1 MKKLLSIMLVLTIVL
16 SLSVTAIAA
25 ETGSITIT
33 NATIGQTYNLY
44 KFFDATYA
52 ADANGNPT
60 LDSDGNPI
68 VSYTID
74 SEHNQFFDDMFG
86 SDGKTEN
93 PYFNYDGNTGAVT
106 KKGSASDKDIIAYLD
121 GLASAAEP
129 DASIPATSDE
139 VVFSGLPTGYY
150 LIDREV
156 TSTVTITTN
165 MPDISII
172 DKNQIPGSNFDKVI
186 LSDDGET
193 DSDFANIGDEIA
205 FEISFTAT
213 NYDGEEMIKYYTIHD
228 VKSSALWVE
237 FDDVAVSVGGD
248 ELANGYYFFAGPVG
262 SDAET
267 GEWNY
272 LGTWTEGDP
281 SDADWYLIH
290 YGYDEFD
297 IIIPWLDD
305 YTFSCNAENNTFEL
319 IFDLDENDE
328 NTVLS
333 ESMYDATTNVVVTYT
348 AAVGPD
354 AVNGTVINEANLT
367 WEHTDG
373 SAGND
378 DTEKTEIK
386 VHNLGITKIA
396 NDSAKSR
403 LAGAIFEIYRDAD
416 CTDPVYVIPTGVDG
430 VYILD
435 DINTDISGVERVT
448 SRDLYTDE
456 NGNLLP
462 WLAEWLAADPNP
474 DADGTNRRNDMVTPA
489 NGQIVVLG
497 LKDGTYYLK
506 ETEAPAG
513 YNKLSLPVEI
523 EVGGTAVSTYETG
536 YQVYGTTVVNNR
548 GVELPATGGEGTFW
562 LITIGT
568 IMVIGFAVF
577 LITHKKMSVYTD

>member
-1 MKKLLSIMLVLTIVL
+1 MKKLLSIMLVLTMLL
-16 SLSVTAIAA
+16 SISITAFAA

-33 NATIGQTYNLY
+33 NATYGQTYNLY

-52 ADANGNPT
+52 ADSQGKPL

-74 SEHNQFFDDMFG
+74 TSNKFFDAMFG
-86 SDGKTEN
+86 SGQND
-93 PYFNYDGNTGAVT
+93 YFDYDANTGAVT
-106 KKGSASDKDIIAYLD
+106 KKGAASDKDVIAYLD
-121 GLASAAEP
+121 GLAAAATP
-129 DASIPATSDE
+129 DESILAESDT
-139 VVFSGLPTGYY
+139 VVFNDLATGYY
-150 LIDREV
+150 LIDRGV

-186 LSDDGET
+186 LNGGET
-193 DSDFANIGDEIA
+193 ESDFANIGDIVE
-205 FEISFTAT
+205 FEISFSAT
-213 NYDGEEMIKYYTIHD
+213 NYDGEELIKYYTIKD
-228 VKSSALWVE
+228 IKSSALWVE
-237 FDDVAVSVGGD
+237 FVDVAVSVGGD
-248 ELANGYYFFAGPVG
+248 ELTKGYYFFAGPVD
-262 SDAET
+262 SEAET
-267 GEWNY
+267 GEWSY
-272 LGTWTEGDP
+272 LGDWDDNNMDP
-281 SDADWYLIH
+281 ISAEWYLIH

-297 IIIPWLDD
+297 IGIPWIDN
-305 YTFSCNAENNTFEL
+305 YTFTTNDTANTYEL
-319 IFDLDENDE
+319 IFDLDKNDG
-328 NTVLS
+328 NDVIS
-333 ESMYDATTNVVVTYT
+333 ESMYGANTDVSITYT

-354 AVNGTVINEANLT
+354 AVDGTIVNEASLS
-367 WEHTDG
+367 WDHTDD

-378 DTEKTEIK
+378 TPEKVEIK
-386 VHNLGITKIA
+386 VHNLGLTKIA
-396 NDSAKSR
+396 NDSAKTR
-403 LAGAIFEIYRDAD
+403 LEGAIFELYSDAD
-416 CTDPVYVIPTGVDG
+416 CTIPVYVIPTGISG

-435 DINTDISGVERVT
+435 DIDTVISGVERVT

>member
-52 ADANGNPT
+52 ADANGNPS

-106 KKGSASDKDIIAYLD
+106 KKGTASDKDIIAYLD
-121 GLASAAEP
+121 GLASAVEP

-139 VVFSGLPTGYY
+139 VVFSGLSTGYY
-150 LIDREV
+150 LIDRGV

-172 DKNQIPGSNFDKVI
+172 DKNQIPGTNFDKLIVA
-186 LSDDGET
+186 DGAKV

-205 FEISFTAT
+205 FEISFAAT

-262 SDAET
+262 SEAET

-333 ESMYDATTNVVVTYT
+333 ESMYDATTNVVVT
-348 AAVGPD
+348 
-354 AVNGTVINEANLT
+354 
-367 WEHTDG
+367 
-373 SAGND
+373 
-378 DTEKTEIK
+378 
-386 VHNLGITKIA
+386 
-396 NDSAKSR
+396 
-403 LAGAIFEIYRDAD
+403 
-416 CTDPVYVIPTGVDG
+416 
-430 VYILD
+430 
-435 DINTDISGVERVT
+435 
-448 SRDLYTDE
+448 
-456 NGNLLP
+456 
-462 WLAEWLAADPNP
+462 
-474 DADGTNRRNDMVTPA
+474 
-489 NGQIVVLG
+489 
-497 LKDGTYYLK
+497 
-506 ETEAPAG
+506 
-513 YNKLSLPVEI
+513 
-523 EVGGTAVSTYETG
+523 
-536 YQVYGTTVVNNR
+536 
-548 GVELPATGGEGTFW
+548 
-562 LITIGT
+562 
-568 IMVIGFAVF
+568 
-577 LITHKKMSVYTD
+577 

>member
-52 ADANGNPT
+52 ADANGNPS

-106 KKGSASDKDIIAYLD
+106 KKGTASDKDIIAYLD
-121 GLASAAEP
+121 GLASAVEP

-139 VVFSGLPTGYY
+139 VVFSGLSTGYY
-150 LIDREV
+150 LIDRGV

-172 DKNQIPGSNFDKVI
+172 DKNQIPGTNFDKLIVA
-186 LSDDGET
+186 DGAKV

-205 FEISFTAT
+205 FEISFAAT

-262 SDAET
+262 SEAET

-403 LAGAIFEIYRDAD
+403 LAGAIFELYRDAD
-416 CTDPVYVIPTGVDG
+416 CTVPVYVIPTGVDG

-435 DINTDISGVERVT
+435 DIDTVVSGDKRIS
-448 SRDLYTDE
+448 SREAYAGDAL
-456 NGNLLP
+456 N
-462 WLAEWLAADPNP
+462 AWLAADPNP
-474 DADGTNRRNDMVTPA
+474 DADGTNRRNDMITPN

>member
-1 MKKLLSIMLVLTIVL
+1 MKKLLSIVLVLTIVL

-68 VSYTID
+68 VSYTMALD
-74 SEHNQFFDDMFG
+74 PTNPLFTAMFG
-86 SDGKTEN
+86 ADGKTEN
-93 PYFNYDGNTGAVT
+93 PYFNYDINTYAVT

-121 GLASAAEP
+121 GLASAVEP

-139 VVFSGLPTGYY
+139 VVFSGLSTGYY
-150 LIDREV
+150 LIDRGV

-172 DKNQIPGSNFDKVI
+172 DKNQIPGTNFDKLIVA
-186 LSDDGET
+186 DGAKV

-205 FEISFTAT
+205 FEISFAAT

-262 SDAET
+262 SEAET

-305 YTFSCNAENNTFEL
+305 YTFSCNDENNTFEL

-333 ESMYDATTNVVVTYT
+333 ESMYDANTNVVVTYT

-403 LAGAIFEIYRDAD
+403 LAGAIFELYRDAD
-416 CTDPVYVIPTGVDG
+416 CTVPVYVIPTGVDG

-435 DINTDISGVERVT
+435 DIDTVVSGDKRIS
-448 SRDLYTDE
+448 SREAYAGDAL
-456 NGNLLP
+456 N
-462 WLAEWLAADPNP
+462 AWLAADPNP

-497 LKDGTYYLK
+497 LNDGTYYLK

>member
-1 MKKLLSIMLVLTIVL
+1 MKKLLSIMLVLTMLL
-16 SLSVTAIAA
+16 SISITAFAA

-33 NATIGQTYNLY
+33 NATYGQTYNLY

-52 ADANGNPT
+52 ADSQGKPL

-74 SEHNQFFDDMFG
+74 TSNKFFDAMFG
-86 SDGKTEN
+86 SGQND
-93 PYFNYDGNTGAVT
+93 YFDYDANTGAVT
-106 KKGSASDKDIIAYLD
+106 KKGAASDKDVIAYLD
-121 GLASAAEP
+121 GLAAAATP
-129 DASIPATSDE
+129 DESILAESDT
-139 VVFSGLPTGYY
+139 VVFNDLATGYY
-150 LIDREV
+150 LIDRGV

-186 LSDDGET
+186 LNGGET
-193 DSDFANIGDEIA
+193 ESDFANIGDIVE
-205 FEISFTAT
+205 FEISFSAT
-213 NYDGEEMIKYYTIHD
+213 NYDGEELIKYYTIKD
-228 VKSSALWVE
+228 IKSSALWVE
-237 FDDVAVSVGGD
+237 FVDVAVSVGGD
-248 ELANGYYFFAGPVG
+248 ELTKGYYFFAGPVD
-262 SDAET
+262 SEAET
-267 GEWNY
+267 GEWSY
-272 LGTWTEGDP
+272 LGDWDDNNMDP
-281 SDADWYLIH
+281 SSAEWYLIH

-297 IIIPWLDD
+297 IVIPWIDN
-305 YTFSCNAENNTFEL
+305 YTFTTNDTANTYEL
-319 IFDLDENDE
+319 IFDLDKNDG
-328 NTVLS
+328 NDVIS
-333 ESMYDATTNVVVTYT
+333 ESMYGANTDVSITYT

-354 AVNGTVINEANLT
+354 AVDGTIVNEASLS
-367 WEHTDG
+367 WDHTDD

-378 DTEKTEIK
+378 TPEKVEIK
-386 VHNLGITKIA
+386 VHNLGLTKIA
-396 NDSAKSR
+396 NDSAKTR
-403 LAGAIFEIYRDAD
+403 LEGAIFELYSDAD
-416 CTDPVYVIPTGVDG
+416 CTIPVYVIPTGISG

-435 DINTDISGVERVT
+435 DIDTVISGVERVT

>member
-52 ADANGNPT
+52 ADESGNPT

-68 VSYTID
+68 VSYTMD
-74 SEHNQFFDDMFG
+74 LDPTNPLFTAMFG
-86 SDGKTEN
+86 ADGKIEN
-93 PYFNYDGNTGAVT
+93 PYFNYDINTYAVT
-106 KKGSASDKDIIAYLD
+106 KKGTASDKDIIAYLD
-121 GLASAAEP
+121 GLASAVSP
-129 DASIPATSDE
+129 DASITAVSDQ
-139 VVFSGLPTGYY
+139 VVFSGLSTGYY
-150 LIDREV
+150 LIDRGV

-172 DKNQIPGSNFDKVI
+172 DKNQIPGTNFDKLIVA
-186 LSDDGET
+186 DGAKV

-205 FEISFTAT
+205 FEISFAAT

-237 FDDVAVSVGGD
+237 FSNVEVSVGD
-248 ELANGYYFFAGPVG
+248 TAFTNGYYFFAGPVG
-262 SDAET
+262 SEAET
-267 GEWNY
+267 DEWDFI
-272 LGTWTEGDP
+272 GGWKGDP

-305 YTFSCNAENNTFEL
+305 YTFSCNEATNTYEL
-319 IFDLDENDE
+319 IFDLDENDK
-328 NTVLS
+328 NDILS
-333 ESMYDATTNVVVTYT
+333 ESMYDANTNVVVTYT
-348 AAVGPD
+348 AVVGPD
-354 AVNGTVINEANLT
+354 AVNGTVVNEANLT

-403 LAGAIFEIYRDAD
+403 LAGAIFELYRDAD
-416 CTDPVYVIPTGVDG
+416 CTVPVYVIPTGLPG

-435 DINTDISGVERVT
+435 DIDTVVSGDKRIT
-448 SRDLYTDE
+448 SREAYAGDAL
-456 NGNLLP
+456 N
-462 WLAEWLAADPNP
+462 AWLAADPNP
-474 DADGTNRRNDMVTPA
+474 DADGTNRRNDMITPE

-523 EVGGTAVSTYETG
+523 EVGGTAVSTYDTG

>member
-52 ADANGNPT
+52 ADVNGNPT

-106 KKGSASDKDIIAYLD
+106 KKGTASDKDIIAYLD
-121 GLASAAEP
+121 GLASAVEP

-139 VVFSGLPTGYY
+139 VVFSGLSTGYY
-150 LIDREV
+150 LIDRGV

-172 DKNQIPGSNFDKVI
+172 DKNQIPGTNFDKLIVA
-186 LSDDGET
+186 DGAKV

-205 FEISFTAT
+205 FEISFAAT

-262 SDAET
+262 SEAET
-267 GEWNY
+267 GEWDY

-333 ESMYDATTNVVVTYT
+333 ESMYDANTNVVVTYT

-416 CTDPVYVIPTGVDG
+416 CTVPVYVIPTGVDG

-435 DINTDISGVERVT
+435 DINTVVSGDKRIS
-448 SRDLYTDE
+448 SREAYAGDAL
-456 NGNLLP
+456 N
-462 WLAEWLAADPNP
+462 AWLAADPNP

>member
-52 ADANGNPT
+52 ADENGNPT

-74 SEHNQFFDDMFG
+74 PEHNQFFDDMFG

-93 PYFNYDGNTGAVT
+93 SYFNYDANTDAIT
-106 KKGSASDKDIIAYLD
+106 KKGTASDKDVIAYLD
-121 GLASAAEP
+121 GLASAATP
-129 DASIPATSDE
+129 DASITADSDE

-150 LIDREV
+150 LIDRGI

-172 DKNQIPGSNFDKVI
+172 DKNQIPGTNFDKLIVA
-186 LSDDGET
+186 DGAKV

-205 FEISFTAT
+205 FEISFAAT

-237 FDDVAVSVGGD
+237 FDDIAVSVGGD

-267 GEWNY
+267 GEWDY
-272 LGTWTEGDP
+272 LGTWENGDP

-305 YTFSCNAENNTFEL
+305 YTFSCNDETNTFEL

-333 ESMYDATTNVVVTYT
+333 ESMYDANTNVSVTYT
-348 AAVGPD
+348 AVVGPD
-354 AVNGTVINEANLT
+354 AVNGTVVNEANLT

-396 NDSAKSR
+396 NDSAKTR
-403 LAGAIFEIYRDAD
+403 LAGATFEIYRDAD

-435 DINTDISGVERVT
+435 DIDTVISGDKRIS
-448 SRDLYTDE
+448 SREAYEGDAL
-456 NGNLLP
+456 N
-462 WLAEWLAADPNP
+462 AWLAADPNP
-474 DADGTNRRNDMVTPA
+474 DADGTNRRNDMITPN

-523 EVGGTAVSTYETG
+523 EVGGTAVSTYDTG

>member
-1 MKKLLSIMLVLTIVL
+1 MKKLLSIMLVLTMLL
-16 SLSVTAIAA
+16 SISITAFAA

-33 NATIGQTYNLY
+33 NATVGQTYNLY

-52 ADANGNPT
+52 ADSQGNPI

-74 SEHNQFFDDMFG
+74 SSNKFFEAMFG
-86 SDGKTEN
+86 ANGLAQND
-93 PYFNYDGNTGAVT
+93 YFIYDVNTNAVT
-106 KKGSASDKDIIAYLD
+106 KKGTASDKDIIAYLD

-129 DASIPATSDE
+129 DASIHATSDE

-150 LIDREV
+150 LIDRGI

-172 DKNQIPGSNFDKVI
+172 DKNQIPGTNFDKLIVA
-186 LSDDGET
+186 DGAKV

-205 FEISFTAT
+205 FEISFAAT

-237 FDDVAVSVGGD
+237 FSNVEVSVGD
-248 ELANGYYFFAGPVG
+248 TAFTNGYYFFAGPVG
-262 SDAET
+262 SEAET
-267 GEWNY
+267 NEWDFI
-272 LGTWTEGDP
+272 GGWKGDP

-305 YTFSCNAENNTFEL
+305 YTFSCNEATNTYEL
-319 IFDLDENDE
+319 IFDLDENDK
-328 NTVLS
+328 NDILS
-333 ESMYDATTNVVVTYT
+333 ESMYDANTNVVVTYT
-348 AAVGPD
+348 AVVGPD
-354 AVNGTVINEANLT
+354 AVNGTVVNEANLT

-403 LAGAIFEIYRDAD
+403 LAGAIFELYRDAD
-416 CTDPVYVIPTGVDG
+416 CTDPVYVIPAGLPG

-435 DINTDISGVERVT
+435 DIDTVVSGDKRIT
-448 SRDLYTDE
+448 SREAYAGDAL
-456 NGNLLP
+456 N
-462 WLAEWLAADPNP
+462 AWLAADPNP
-474 DADGTNRRNDMVTPA
+474 DADGTNRRNDMVTPE